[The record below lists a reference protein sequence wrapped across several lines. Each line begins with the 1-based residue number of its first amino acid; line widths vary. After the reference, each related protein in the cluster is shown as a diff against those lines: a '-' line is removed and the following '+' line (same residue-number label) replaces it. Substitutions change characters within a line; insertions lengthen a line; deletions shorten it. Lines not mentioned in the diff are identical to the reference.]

1 MDNVLIIIPTYN
13 EKNNIVRLINNL
25 LELEVNILIVDDNS
39 PDNTAKEVNKI
50 FKDFKKVHLLI
61 RQKKLGLGS
70 AYRDGFKWGLENN
83 FDYLLEMDADFSH
96 RINDLKKLISEKN
109 NADLIIGSRY
119 IRYGKILGWSRRR
132 RLLSVYAN
140 KFASYITNSKV
151 KDMTSGFRV
160 YSRKALEKIDFSNT
174 ENNGYAFQIEM
185 TVLTI
190 NENLDIKEVPITFVE
205 REKGKSKMS
214 YKIVLEALKYLLLF
228 KLKN

>member
-25 LELEVNILIVDDNS
+25 LELEVNVLIVDDNS

-119 IRYGKILGWSRRR
+119 IRYGKIFGMEYVEEEDCYL
-132 RLLSVYAN
+132 Y
-140 KFASYITNSKV
+140 
-151 KDMTSGFRV
+151 M
-160 YSRKALEKIDFSNT
+160 
-174 ENNGYAFQIEM
+174 QI
-185 TVLTI
+185 
-190 NENLDIKEVPITFVE
+190 NLQVISPI
-205 REKGKSKMS
+205 
-214 YKIVLEALKYLLLF
+214 LK
-228 KLKN
+228 

>member
-39 PDNTAKEVNKI
+39 PDNTAKEVNKN

-109 NADLIIGSRY
+109 NADLIIEVGTFGMERFWDGVEEEDCYLYMQINLQIISP
-119 IRYGKILGWSRRR
+119 IL
-132 RLLSVYAN
+132 
-140 KFASYITNSKV
+140 K
-151 KDMTSGFRV
+151 
-160 YSRKALEKIDFSNT
+160 
-174 ENNGYAFQIEM
+174 
-185 TVLTI
+185 
-190 NENLDIKEVPITFVE
+190 
-205 REKGKSKMS
+205 
-214 YKIVLEALKYLLLF
+214 
-228 KLKN
+228 